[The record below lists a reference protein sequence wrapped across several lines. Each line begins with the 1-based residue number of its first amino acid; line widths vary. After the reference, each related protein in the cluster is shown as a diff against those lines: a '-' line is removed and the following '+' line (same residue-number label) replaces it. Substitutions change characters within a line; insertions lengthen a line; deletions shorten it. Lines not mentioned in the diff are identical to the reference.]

1 MAQFNLFTLIHRK
14 YQWSMTLPDGSIHK
28 GASVRD
34 IPVRIPK
41 IQRDYAE
48 GRNSEMIERKRRNL
62 LNDMLDV
69 VYGIRGGLSFD
80 FVYGYMMS
88 NGKIITNNGWQNQ
101 GTNPAFEPLDG
112 QQRLTTLFLLY
123 WLFGR
128 EADIRD
134 VDGHS
139 LLVYETRDT
148 SEEFCHW
155 LVNQIALTIICN
167 WETSVS
173 EIKEQND
180 KNISKW
186 GTVKGANGVVDPM
199 ANRLRFPLHP
209 VPSLFQY
216 MQSLDSFKWDWHDDP
231 NIHSMITVLES
242 AMSLLHERGLQYS
255 DMVKL
260 NKNLDNITFMLLDNL
275 VCDGDQLFE
284 KMNARGKALTGFEIL
299 KSSLEEEMER
309 QNLPS
314 SNPTLTNGWRTAMD
328 VNWID
333 YCWDNSNIGDNPQLK
348 TVISV
353 EEKLERLLVRMV
365 GKSFF
370 ATNITGT
377 PIVQNSDAKDY
388 TSLLIESV
396 SKSEKVNLV
405 VDRYLEY
412 ARHERAVKVNVPV
425 PSPLDFQS
433 IYDDIQNLIYQDAA
447 TVPKWHDASSLLP
460 QFNRSN
466 TKTLIE
472 MFLED
477 NPTHNIRVMVYAM
490 FAYLRIVS
498 AHKIAG
504 NTTEKANFID
514 WMRFVR
520 NVYNSDNKNSGL
532 DNFGDVKT
540 AIDAI
545 DKWLDEYVKNYRK
558 GTNQDVLRLILNHI
572 QGNAN
577 SQEQAR
583 LDEEV
588 IKAGLR
594 INGSNGISAADWERS
609 ILKAENNFYLWGQ
622 IIAPLSWSK
631 NSINK
636 SYVKSLFDI
645 YISRLNQIFT
655 NPIGDGKPVDAL
667 LIQAML
673 CHQDYRHN
681 MNNDLGSLGRLN
693 NNRDYSW
700 KQYLRK
706 KDNNPPEYYGL
717 LFKVLIDRWR
727 SSSFANRPFEDFLK
741 NEIATHKGN
750 IQMID
755 WRYYIVNISDPQ
767 TLLDIFGYI
776 QTNGRYLYTPN
787 NGHSFYFRS
796 NTLRT
801 SYRYELLTTYLSY
814 EKGLLQNGVKA
825 SSPASTADDQGA
837 HVDFTLPNNDVIR
850 LSLGN
855 KNLYNIEQLA
865 PRRNISLLSLDVYGV
880 EMWLKTFGVIK

>member
-1 MAQFNLFTLIHRK
+1 MAQYNFSTLIHRP
-14 YQWSMTLPDGSIHK
+14 YQWSMTLPDGSIHN
-28 GASVRD
+28 GISVKV

-48 GRNSEMIERKRRNL
+48 GRDSEMIERKRRNL

-69 VYGIRGGLSFD
+69 VHGIRGGLSFD

-88 NGKIITNNGWQNQ
+88 NGEIITNNGWQNQ
-101 GTNPAFEPLDG
+101 ETNPAFEPLDG

-128 EADIRD
+128 EADICD
-134 VDGHS
+134 ENGHS

-155 LVNQIALTIICN
+155 LVNQHANFIICD
-167 WETSVS
+167 WEAKVS
-173 EIKEQND
+173 EVKKQND
-180 KNISKW
+180 KNIVKW
-186 GTVKGANGVVDPM
+186 GTLKGANGVVDPI

-255 DMVKL
+255 TMVNQ

-284 KMNARGKALTGFEIL
+284 KMNARGKALTSFEIL

-309 QNLPS
+309 QNLPN
-314 SNPTLTNGWRTAMD
+314 SNSNLTNGWRTAMD

-333 YCWDNSNIGDNPQLK
+333 YCWDNSNIGNNPQLK
-348 TVISV
+348 TVMSV

-370 ATNITGT
+370 TTNITGT
-377 PIVQNSDAKDY
+377 PIVQKSDAKDY

-412 ARHERAVKVNVPV
+412 ARHERAVNVNVPV

-433 IYDDIQNLIYQDAA
+433 IYDDIQNLIYQDTAQ
-447 TVPKWHDASSLLP
+447 KWHDASSLLP

-466 TKTLIE
+466 TKTLME

-490 FAYLRIVS
+490 FAYLRIVPAS
-498 AHKIAG
+498 TIAV
-504 NTTEKANFID
+504 NNIEKVNFID
-514 WMRFVR
+514 WMRFIR

-532 DNFGDVKT
+532 DNFGDVQT

-545 DKWLDEYVKNYRK
+545 DKWLDVYVKNYRNNN
-558 GTNQDVLRLILNHI
+558 NQDVLRLILNHI
-572 QGNAN
+572 KLNAN

-583 LDEEV
+583 LDEEA
-588 IKAGLR
+588 IKADLR
-594 INGSNGISAADWERS
+594 INGSKGISPAGWESS
-609 ILKAENNFYLWGQ
+609 ILTAEGNFYLWGQ
-622 IIAPLSWSK
+622 IIAPLSWSY
-631 NSINK
+631 NGV
-636 SYVKSLFDI
+636 SYDKSLFDN

-655 NPIGDGKPVDAL
+655 NPIGEDKPIDAL

-673 CHQDYRHN
+673 CYQDYRHN
-681 MNNDLGSLGRLN
+681 LKSDLGSLGRLN

-706 KDNNPPEYYGL
+706 RDNNTGYYGS
-717 LFKVLIDRWR
+717 LFKVLIDRWC
-727 SSSFANRPFEDFLK
+727 SPSLANLPFEDFLK
-741 NEIATHKGN
+741 YEIDTRKRN
-750 IQMID
+750 IQKTD
-755 WRYYIVNISDPQ
+755 WRFYIVNISDPK
-767 TLLDIFGYI
+767 TLLGIFRDI
-776 QTNGRYLYTPN
+776 QTYGRYLYTPN
-787 NGHSFYFRS
+787 NDHSFYFRS
-796 NTLRT
+796 NTFRT
-801 SYRYELLTTYLSY
+801 YYRYELLTTYLSY
-814 EKGLLQNGVKA
+814 EKRLLQNGVKA
-825 SSPASTADDQGA
+825 SSPANSADDYGA
-837 HVDFTLPNNDVIR
+837 HVDFTLPNKDVFR

-855 KNLYNIEQLA
+855 NRSYTIERLVPKGNL
-865 PRRNISLLSLDVYGV
+865 SLFNLDVYGV
-880 EMWLKTFGVIK
+880 EMWLKTLGVIK